1 VAALELGPAHVNA
14 MLKFNYCNCRMEN
27 KMKVKQMFRAI
38 TLFAAVA
45 LLLPSMLAAQS
56 TVTGAVGGAVTDASG
71 AIIAGAT
78 VNLKTN
84 DTGAVLSSTT
94 GATGTYQFTLLKPGS
109 YTLSVSQQ
117 GFKQLVQA
125 VDVLLG
131 QTSQANL
138 KLEVGAASETITVT
152 EQGALLQTE
161 DANISSNFDT
171 NQIQN
176 VPNPGGDIT
185 YVAQTAP
192 GITMNSS
199 TGGGYGNFSAFGLP
213 GTSNLFTVNG
223 NDYNDAFLNLNNS
236 GSSNLLLGGNEL
248 QEVAVV
254 SNGYTGQYGRQAG
267 AQVDYSTKAG
277 GNAFHGDAVY
287 DWTGRALTAND
298 PLNKAAGGTRPFENN
313 NQWAASIGGPIKK
326 DKAYFFVNT
335 EGIRY
340 IFGSIQNASV
350 PTPAFENFVQG
361 NVPGD
366 PATQAFYANVFELYN
381 GAPGVGNAKPN
392 GFATTFSPT
401 SPQGPGSCAGFP
413 FTTNPATGA
422 TIAITGL
429 PATFQPA
436 GATPGECTQS
446 FTESVSS
453 GNKEW
458 LLSGRVDYNLGEND
472 KIFGRVR
479 FDRGTQPTYTD
490 PINPVFNNSSIQPQ
504 DEGQLNYTHIF
515 SPTVVNNLIF
525 SDIYYRA
532 VFGNLSPSA
541 ALDLFPGNLEFQ
553 VDGALT
559 PLGTGSGNPNGFAAG
574 FQFPQGR
581 HVEQWQL
588 VDDLSVTRG
597 SHNFKMGMNLR
608 RDDVSDYT
616 AGENTLYPE
625 VDTTL
630 FGFAN
635 DQVAPAGCNA
645 NPPTNNQAGCG
656 SVLYN
661 FASSIKQPIAYY
673 SVGFYFQDQ
682 YRVNSKLTLTMTLRA
697 DRNSGGVCQTSCASL
712 PASSFSDLPHGATI
726 PYDESFPTGNKT
738 IIPGIEKVVFEP
750 RFGLAWSPIGQNTVI
765 RAGVGLFTDLYP
777 GGLLSLFDTNFPQ
790 VNLFDVPT
798 GSVAFDLAPPGSTAF
813 PGSGVNLVTQCNGAF
828 LSNYNSGGSLT
839 TGGSSGGG
847 YAGAAA
853 PFGGCLNAQG
863 ALSVPNLNDVS
874 RNLQNPKYVEWN
886 FELQHTFG
894 ARTVVSANYVGNHG
908 YDGLVLNP
916 TLNGFGFGSLPATA
930 PDPRVSRVDQL
941 YSGAV
946 SNYNGVTFS
955 IQENQWH
962 GLSGRLNYTYSHAL
976 DELSNVPEEP
986 FSFITSILTQINP
999 NNLRAQYAS
1008 GDNDARHL
1016 ISGSYVYQL
1025 PFKSEQRLLNAAI
1038 GGWVISGT
1046 MFYRTGFPFSIIDG
1060 GATAGL
1066 VGNNL
1071 GGTSSFGATILAQ
1084 PLPSFTQRNF
1094 SNVRGCVS
1102 VACFSSADFATST
1115 DFMGDVGRNAFR
1127 GPGFLGGDMAVKKNF
1142 AVTERMTFQLG
1153 FEAYNWFN
1161 HANYGTPYPNTN
1173 APFFGQVAF
1182 MQFAPT
1188 SPYGSF
1194 AAAATDQRIAQITGK
1209 FIF

>member
-1 VAALELGPAHVNA
+1 MRLRFE
-14 MLKFNYCNCRMEN
+14 KY
-27 KMKVKQMFRAI
+27 FR
-38 TLFAAVA
+38 LAVSFIA
-45 LLLPSMLAAQS
+45 LLFLLPTPVSAQS
-56 TVTGAVGGAVTDASG
+56 IVTGAISGIITDPSGAV
-71 AIIAGAT
+71 IVGAT
-78 VNLKTN
+78 LNLKN
-84 DTGAVLSSTT
+84 N
-94 GATGTYQFTLLKPGS
+94 ATGEMQTTNSHADGVYQFSLLKPGTYS
-109 YTLSVSQQ
+109 LTVTQQ
-117 GFKQLVQA
+117 GFKQLSQTVEI
-125 VDVLLG
+125 LLG
-131 QTSQANL
+131 QISTSNL
-138 KLEVGAASETITVT
+138 KMELGAGAVTVEVSG
-152 EQGALLQTE
+152 QGALLQTE

-176 VPNPGGDIT
+176 TPNPGGDIT

-192 GITMNSS
+192 GITMNTS

-267 AQVDYSTKAG
+267 AQIDYSTKSG
-277 GNAFHGDAVY
+277 TNSFHGDAVY
-287 DWTGRALTAND
+287 NWTGRALTAND
-298 PLNKAAGGTRPFENN
+298 PLNKASGNSRPFENN
-313 NQWAASIGGPIKK
+313 NQWAANFGGPIKK

-340 IFGSIQNASV
+340 IFGSIQNVSV
-350 PTPAFENFVQG
+350 PTPAFESFVQG

-366 PATQAFYANVFELYN
+366 PATQAFYANIFKLYN

-392 GFATTFSPT
+392 ADSCPGFATA
-401 SPQGPGSCAGFP
+401 PG
-413 FTTNPATGA
+413 ATG
-422 TIAITGL
+422 
-429 PATFQPA
+429 
-436 GATPGECTQS
+436 GACTES
-446 FTESVSS
+446 FSESVSS

-458 LLSGRVDYNLGEND
+458 LVSGRVDYNLGQND
-472 KIFGRVR
+472 KLFGRVR
-479 FDRGTQPTYTD
+479 FDRGVQPTYTD
-490 PINPVFNNSSIQPQ
+490 PINSAFNNSSIQPQ

-515 SPTVVNNLIF
+515 SPTVVNNFIF
-525 SDIYYRA
+525 SDIYYVA
-532 VFGNLSPSA
+532 VFGNLSPSS
-541 ALDLFPGNLEFQ
+541 ALGLFPGNLEFL

-588 VDDLSVTRG
+588 VDDLSIARG
-597 SHNFKMGMNLR
+597 NHNFKMGMNFR

-625 VDTTL
+625 VDVTL

-645 NPPTNNQAGCG
+645 NPPTNKQLGCG

-661 FASSIKQPIAYY
+661 FASQIKQPIAYY
-673 SVGFYFQDQ
+673 SVGFYFQDE
-682 YRVNSKLTLTMTLRA
+682 YRPSSKLKLTLTLRA
-697 DRNSGGVCQTSCASL
+697 DRNSGGICHSSCASL
-712 PASSFSDLPHGATI
+712 PVTGFNNMSHDPTI
-726 PYDESFPTGNKT
+726 PYDVSFPTGNKT

-798 GSVAFDLAPPGSTAF
+798 GSVAFDLASPASTAF

-828 LSNYNSGGSLT
+828 ASNYASGGNLA
-839 TGGSSGGG
+839 G
-847 YAGAAA
+847 YAAAA
-853 PFGGCLNAQG
+853 LPLGGCLNAQG
-863 ALSVPNLNDVS
+863 ALSVPNVNDVS
-874 RNLQNPKYVEWN
+874 RNFQNPKYVEWN
-886 FELQHTFG
+886 LELQHTFG
-894 ARTVVSANYVGNHG
+894 AHTVVSANYVGNHG
-908 YDGLVLNP
+908 YDGLVFNP

-930 PDPRVSRVDQL
+930 PDPRVGRVDQL

-955 IQENQWH
+955 IQENNWH

-986 FSFITSILTQINP
+986 FSVITSILTQVNP
-999 NNLRAQYAS
+999 NNLRSQYAS

-1016 ISGSYVYQL
+1016 ISGSYVYRL
-1025 PFKSEQRLLNAAI
+1025 PFKSEQRLVNAAI
-1038 GGWVISGT
+1038 GGWTISGT

-1084 PLPSFTQRNF
+1084 PLPTFTQRNF
-1094 SNVRGCVS
+1094 SNGRACVL
-1102 VACFSSADFATST
+1102 APCFSSADFATST
-1115 DFMGDVGRNAFR
+1115 DFMGSVGRNAFR
-1127 GPGFLGGDMAVKKNF
+1127 GPGFLGGDLSVKKNF

-1153 FEAYNWFN
+1153 LSAYNWFN
-1161 HANYGTPYPNTN
+1161 HANYGSPYPNTN

-1182 MQFAPT
+1182 MQFTPT

-1194 AAAATDQRIAQITGK
+1194 AAAATDQRIAQVTGK

>member
-1 VAALELGPAHVNA
+1 MRSRFDRYFRVVVSLIALVLWLP
-14 MLKFNYCNCRMEN
+14 
-27 KMKVKQMFRAI
+27 
-38 TLFAAVA
+38 TLA
-45 LLLPSMLAAQS
+45 SAQS
-56 TVTGAVGGAVTDASG
+56 VVTGGLTGIVSDPSG
-71 AIIAGAT
+71 SVIAGAT
-78 VNLKTN
+78 VNLKNNATSEVQSATTGS
-84 DTGAVLSSTT
+84 TGA
-94 GATGTYQFTLLKPGS
+94 YQFTLLKPGT
-109 YTLSVSQQ
+109 YVVSVSQS
-117 GFKQLVQA
+117 GFKQVTET
-125 VDVLLG
+125 VEVLLG
-131 QTSQANL
+131 QTALASV
-138 KLEVGAASETITVT
+138 KLEVGASSETITVT
-152 EQGALLQTE
+152 EEGALLQTE

-176 VPNPGGDIT
+176 IPNPGGDIT

-236 GSSNLLLGGNEL
+236 GSSNLLLGGNEV

-277 GNAFHGDAVY
+277 GNAFHGNAVY
-287 DWTGRALTAND
+287 NWTGRALTAND
-298 PLNKAAGGTRPFENN
+298 PLNKANGGTRPFENN

-340 IFGSIQNASV
+340 IFGSIQNVSV

-366 PATQAFYANVFELYN
+366 PATQAFYSNIFKLYN
-381 GAPGVGNAKPN
+381 AAPGVGNAKPN
-392 GFATTFSPT
+392 ANSCPGFATA
-401 SPQGPGSCAGFP
+401 PG
-413 FTTNPATGA
+413 ATGDA
-422 TIAITGL
+422 
-429 PATFQPA
+429 
-436 GATPGECTQS
+436 CTES

-479 FDRGTQPTYTD
+479 FDRGVQPTYTD
-490 PINPVFNNSSIQPQ
+490 PINPVFNNSSVQPQ

-515 SPTVVNNLIF
+515 SPTVVNNFIF
-525 SDIYYRA
+525 SDLYYAA
-532 VFGNLSPSA
+532 VFGNLNPSS
-541 ALDLFPGNLEFQ
+541 ALGLFPGNLEFL

-581 HVEQWQL
+581 HVEQWGL

-597 SHNFKMGMNLR
+597 SHNFKMGVNFR

-635 DQVAPAGCNA
+635 DQVAPAGCATQSNG
-645 NPPTNNQAGCG
+645 QLGCG

-661 FASSIKQPIAYY
+661 FAASIKQPIAYY

-682 YRVNSKLTLTMTLRA
+682 FAVTSKLKLTLTLRA

-712 PASSFSDLPHGATI
+712 PVSSFSDLPHGPTI
-726 PYDESFPTGNKT
+726 PYNESFPTGNKT

-777 GGLLSLFDTNFPQ
+777 GGLLSSYDTNFPQ

-798 GSVAFDLAPPGSTAF
+798 GNVAFDLASPGSTAF
-813 PGSGVNLVTQCNGAF
+813 PNSGVNLVTQCNGAF

-853 PFGGCLNAQG
+853 PLGGCLNAQG
-863 ALSVPNLNDVS
+863 TLTVPNLNDVS
-874 RNLQNPKYVEWN
+874 RNFQNPKYVEWN

-930 PDPRVSRVDQL
+930 PDPRVGRVDLL

-955 IQENQWH
+955 IQENTWH
-962 GLSGRLNYTYSHAL
+962 GLTGRLNYTFSHAL
-976 DELSNVPEEP
+976 DEFSNVPEEP
-986 FSFITSILTQINP
+986 FSVITSVLTQINP

-1008 GDNDARHL
+1008 GDNDARHQ

-1025 PFKSEQRLLNAAI
+1025 PFKSEQRLVNAAI
-1038 GGWVISGT
+1038 GGWMISGT
-1046 MFYRTGFPFSIIDG
+1046 MFYRTGFPFSMIDG

-1071 GGTSSFGATILAQ
+1071 GGTSSFGATVLAQ

-1094 SNVRGCVS
+1094 SNVRGCVLVS
-1102 VACFSSADFATST
+1102 CFSAADFST
-1115 DFMGDVGRNAFR
+1115 PSTGFMGSVGRNAFR
-1127 GPGFLGGDMAVKKNF
+1127 GPGFLGGDLSVRKNF
-1142 AVTERMTFQLG
+1142 AITERATFQLG
-1153 FEAYNWFN
+1153 FSAYNWFN

-1182 MQFAPT
+1182 MQFSPT
-1188 SPYGSF
+1188 SPYGAF

>member
-1 VAALELGPAHVNA
+1 MRLRFE
-14 MLKFNYCNCRMEN
+14 KY
-27 KMKVKQMFRAI
+27 FR
-38 TLFAAVA
+38 LAVSFIA
-45 LLLPSMLAAQS
+45 LLFLLPTLVSAQS
-56 TVTGAVGGAVTDASG
+56 IVTGAISGIITDPSGAV
-71 AIIAGAT
+71 IVGAT
-78 VNLKTN
+78 LNLKN
-84 DTGAVLSSTT
+84 N
-94 GATGTYQFTLLKPGS
+94 ATGEMQTTNSHADGVYQFSLLKPGTYS
-109 YTLSVSQQ
+109 LTVTQQ
-117 GFKQLVQA
+117 GFKQLSQTVE
-125 VDVLLG
+125 VLLG
-131 QTSQANL
+131 QTSTSNL
-138 KLEVGAASETITVT
+138 KMELGAGAVTVEVSG
-152 EQGALLQTE
+152 QGAMLQTE

-192 GITMNSS
+192 GVTMNSS

-213 GTSNLFTVNG
+213 GTSNLFTING

-277 GNAFHGDAVY
+277 GNTFHGDAVY
-287 DWTGRALTAND
+287 NWTGRALSAND
-298 PLNKAAGGTRPFENN
+298 PLNKANGGTRPFENN
-313 NQWAASIGGPIKK
+313 NQWAASLGGPIKK

-340 IFGSIQNASV
+340 IFGSIQNVSV
-350 PTPAFENFVQG
+350 PTPAFETFVQG

-366 PATQAFYANVFELYN
+366 PATQAFYSNIFKLYN
-381 GAPGVGNAKPN
+381 AAPGIGNAKPN
-392 GFATTFSPT
+392 PNSCPGFATA
-401 SPQGPGSCAGFP
+401 PG
-413 FTTNPATGA
+413 TTGGA
-422 TIAITGL
+422 
-429 PATFQPA
+429 
-436 GATPGECTQS
+436 CTQS

-458 LLSGRVDYNLGEND
+458 LLSGRVDYNIGEND
-472 KIFGRVR
+472 KLFGRVR

-490 PINPVFNNSSIQPQ
+490 PLNPVFNNTSVQPQ

-515 SPTVVNNLIF
+515 SPSVLNNFIF
-525 SDIYYRA
+525 SDIYYQA
-532 VFGNLSPSA
+532 VFGNLNPSS
-541 ALDLFPGNLEFQ
+541 ALQLFPGNLEFL

-597 SHNFKMGMNLR
+597 SHNFKMGMNFR

-625 VDTTL
+625 VDVTL

-635 DQVAPAGCNA
+635 DQVAPTNCNA
-645 NPPTNNQAGCG
+645 APPLNNGQLGCG

-661 FASSIKQPIAYY
+661 FASQIKQPIAYY
-673 SVGFYFQDQ
+673 SVGFYFQDE
-682 YRVNSKLTLTMTLRA
+682 YRASSKLKLTLTLRA
-697 DRNSGGVCQTSCASL
+697 DRNSGGICHSSCATL
-712 PASSFSDLPHGATI
+712 PVTPFNNMSHDPTI
-726 PYDESFPTGNKT
+726 PYDVSFPTGNKT
-738 IIPGIEKVVFEP
+738 IVPGIEKVVFEP

-765 RAGVGLFTDLYP
+765 RGGVGLFTDLYP
-777 GGLLSLFDTNFPQ
+777 GGILSLFDTNFPQ

-798 GSVAFDLAPPGSTAF
+798 GSVAFDLASPASTAF

-828 LSNYNSGGSLT
+828 ASNYASGGNLA
-839 TGGSSGGG
+839 G
-847 YAGAAA
+847 YAAAAA
-853 PFGGCLNAQG
+853 PLGGCLNAQG

-886 FELQHTFG
+886 FEVQHTFG
-894 ARTVVSANYVGNHG
+894 AHTVVSANYVGNHG

-930 PDPRVSRVDQL
+930 PDPRVGRVDQL
-941 YSGAV
+941 YSGAI

-955 IQENQWH
+955 VQENNWH
-962 GLSGRLNYTYSHAL
+962 GLTGRLNYTYSHAL
-976 DELSNVPEEP
+976 DEFSNVPEDP
-986 FSFITSILTQINP
+986 FSVITSILTQVNP
-999 NNLRAQYAS
+999 NNLRSQYAS

-1016 ISGSYVYQL
+1016 ISGSYVYQV
-1025 PFKSEQRLLNAAI
+1025 PFKSEQRLVNAAI
-1038 GGWVISGT
+1038 GGWTIAGT

-1066 VGNNL
+1066 TGNNL

-1084 PLPSFTQRNF
+1084 PLPAFTQRNF
-1094 SNVRGCVS
+1094 GNVRSCVLA
-1102 VACFSSADFATST
+1102 ACFAST
-1115 DFMGDVGRNAFR
+1115 DFVQPSTEFMGDVGRNAFR
-1127 GPGFLGGDMAVKKNF
+1127 GPGFLGGDMSIKKNF
-1142 AVTERMTFQLG
+1142 AVTERMTFQIGLS
-1153 FEAYNWFN
+1153 AYNWFN

-1173 APFFGQVAF
+1173 APFFGKVAF
-1182 MQFAPT
+1182 MQFTPT
-1188 SPYGSF
+1188 SPYGAF

>member
-1 VAALELGPAHVNA
+1 
-14 MLKFNYCNCRMEN
+14 M
-27 KMKVKQMFRAI
+27 
-38 TLFAAVA
+38 
-45 LLLPSMLAAQS
+45 
-56 TVTGAVGGAVTDASG
+56 
-71 AIIAGAT
+71 GAT
-78 VNLKTN
+78 VSLKNQATSE
-84 DTGAVLSSTT
+84 VLTATT
-94 GATGTYQFTLLKPGS
+94 GSTGVYQFTLLKPGN
-109 YTLSVSQQ
+109 YVVSVSQS
-117 GFKQLVQA
+117 GFKQVSEP
-125 VDVLLG
+125 VEVLLG
-131 QTSQANL
+131 QTALANV
-138 KLEVGAASETITVT
+138 KLEVGATTETVTVT

-176 VPNPGGDIT
+176 TPNPGGDIT
-185 YVAQTAP
+185 YVAQSAP

-267 AQVDYSTKAG
+267 AQIDYSTKSG
-277 GNAFHGDAVY
+277 SNAFHGDAVY
-287 DWTGRALTAND
+287 NWTGRALTAND
-298 PLNKAAGGTRPFENN
+298 PLNKAFGNPRPFENN
-313 NQWAASIGGPIKK
+313 NQWAASLGGPILK

-340 IFGSIQNASV
+340 IFGAIQNVSV
-350 PTPAFENFVQG
+350 PTPAFQSFVLG

-366 PATQAFYANVFELYN
+366 AATQAFYANVFKLYN
-381 GAPGVGNAKPN
+381 SAPGIGNATPN
-392 GFATTFSPT
+392 ADSCPGFATP
-401 SPQGPGSCAGFP
+401 PGS
-413 FTTNPATGA
+413 TGNA
-422 TIAITGL
+422 
-429 PATFQPA
+429 
-436 GATPGECTQS
+436 CTES
-446 FTESVSS
+446 FSQSVSS

-458 LLSGRVDYNLGEND
+458 LLSGRVDYSFGDND

-479 FDRGTQPTYTD
+479 FDRGVQPTYTD
-490 PINPVFNNSSIQPQ
+490 PINPEFNATSTQPQ

-515 SPTVVNNLIF
+515 SPTVVNNFIF
-525 SDIYYRA
+525 SDLYYQA
-532 VFGNLSPSA
+532 VFGNLNPSS
-541 ALDLFPGNLEFQ
+541 ALQLFPGNLEFL

-588 VDDLSVTRG
+588 VDDLSVARG
-597 SHNFKMGMNLR
+597 NHNFKMGVNFK

-616 AGENTLYPE
+616 AAENTLYPE
-625 VDTTL
+625 VDVTL

-635 DQVAPAGCNA
+635 DQVAPAGCNVMA
-645 NPPTNNQAGCG
+645 NSQLGCG

-661 FASSIKQPIAYY
+661 FASQIKQPVAFY
-673 SVGFYFQDQ
+673 SFGLYFQDQ
-682 YRVNSKLTLTMTLRA
+682 YRVSSNLKLTMTLRA

-712 PASSFSDLPHGATI
+712 PVTPFNESAHGATI

-750 RFGLAWSPIGQNTVI
+750 RFGLAWSPLGQNTVV

-777 GGLLSLFDTNFPQ
+777 GGLLSLFNTNFPQ
-790 VNLFDVPT
+790 VNLFNVPT
-798 GSVAFDLAPPGSTAF
+798 GSVAFDLAAPGSTAF
-813 PGSGVNLVTQCNGAF
+813 PGSGVNLVTQCNSAF

-874 RNLQNPKYVEWN
+874 RNFQNPKYVEWN
-886 FELQHTFG
+886 LELQHTFG

-916 TLNGFGFGSLPATA
+916 TLNGFGFGNLPATA
-930 PDPRVSRVDQL
+930 PDPRVGRVDYL
-941 YSGAV
+941 YTGAV

-962 GLSGRLNYTYSHAL
+962 GLTGRLNYTYSHAL

-986 FSFITSILTQINP
+986 FSVITSILTQVNP
-999 NNLRAQYAS
+999 YNLHSQYAS
-1008 GDNDARHL
+1008 GDNDARHQ
-1016 ISGSYVYQL
+1016 ISGTYVYQL
-1025 PFKSEQRLLNAAI
+1025 PFKSEQRFAERSHRWLDGFRHNVLPHGIPLQRHRRRSDCGAGGQQPGRHQFIWCNDPGAA
-1038 GGWVISGT
+1038 
-1046 MFYRTGFPFSIIDG
+1046 
-1060 GATAGL
+1060 AAGL
-1066 VGNNL
+1066 HAEELQQRASLCAGCVFYA
-1071 GGTSSFGATILAQ
+1071 GGFCAAQHGLYGQRGPERVSWARLPGRRLERTEEFSSHRANDFSAGFERLQLVQ
-1084 PLPSFTQRNF
+1084 PCELWFALSEHERAFLWPSGLHAVHADVALR
-1094 SNVRGCVS
+1094 SVRGCCHGS
-1102 VACFSSADFATST
+1102 ENCA
-1115 DFMGDVGRNAFR
+1115 
-1127 GPGFLGGDMAVKKNF
+1127 
-1142 AVTERMTFQLG
+1142 
-1153 FEAYNWFN
+1153 N
-1161 HANYGTPYPNTN
+1161 H
-1173 APFFGQVAF
+1173 GQVHFLIGPSRPRLRKGGSSRAAF
-1182 MQFAPT
+1182 FLSSHTTKSSLTQQWSQSARRKKRRQ
-1188 SPYGSF
+1188 
-1194 AAAATDQRIAQITGK
+1194 AAALPDVAAPDFLLVCRDGC
-1209 FIF
+1209 

>member
-1 VAALELGPAHVNA
+1 
-14 MLKFNYCNCRMEN
+14 MRFDKY
-27 KMKVKQMFRAI
+27 FRLAD
-38 TLFAAVA
+38 LFIAW
-45 LLLPSMLAAQS
+45 LFLLPTLVSAQS
-56 TVTGAVGGAVTDASG
+56 VVTGGLTGIVTDPTGSVIVG
-71 AIIAGAT
+71 AA
-78 VNLKTN
+78 VNLKNQSTSE
-84 DTGAVLSSTT
+84 VLSATT
-94 GATGTYQFTLLKPGS
+94 GATGAYQFTLLKPGI
-109 YTLSVSQQ
+109 YLVSVSQT
-117 GFKQLVQA
+117 GFKQVTET
-125 VDVLLG
+125 VEVLLG
-131 QTSQANL
+131 QTALANV
-138 KLEVGAASETITVT
+138 KLEVGASTETVTVT

-192 GITMNSS
+192 GITMNSA

-267 AQVDYSTKAG
+267 AQIDYSTKSG
-277 GNAFHGDAVY
+277 TNAFHGDAVY
-287 DWTGRALTAND
+287 NWTGRALTAND
-298 PLNKAAGGTRPFENN
+298 PLNKASGGTRPFENN
-313 NQWAASIGGPIKK
+313 NQWAASLGGPIKK

-340 IFGSIQNASV
+340 IFGSIQNVSV

-366 PATQAFYANVFELYN
+366 AATQAFYSNVFKLYN
-381 GAPGVGNAKPN
+381 GASGVGNAKPN
-392 GFATTFSPT
+392 ANSCPGFVTA
-401 SPQGPGSCAGFP
+401 PG
-413 FTTNPATGA
+413 ATG
-422 TIAITGL
+422 GV
-429 PATFQPA
+429 
-436 GATPGECTQS
+436 CTEN

-479 FDRGTQPTYTD
+479 FDRGVQPTYTD
-490 PINPVFNNSSIQPQ
+490 PINTAFNNSSTQPQ
-504 DEGQLNYTHIF
+504 NEGQLNYTHIF
-515 SPTVVNNLIF
+515 SPTVVNNFIF
-525 SDIYYRA
+525 SDVYYSA
-532 VFGNLSPSA
+532 VFGNLNPSS
-541 ALDLFPGNLEFQ
+541 ALGLFPGNLEFL

-574 FQFPQGR
+574 FQFPEGR

-597 SHNFKMGMNLR
+597 DHNFKMGVNFR
-608 RDDVSDYT
+608 RDDVSDFT
-616 AGENTLYPE
+616 AAENTLYPE
-625 VDTTL
+625 VDVTL

-635 DQVAPAGCNA
+635 DQIAPAGCSA
-645 NPPTNNQAGCG
+645 TPPTNNQVGCG
-656 SVLYN
+656 SVIYN
-661 FASSIKQPIAYY
+661 FASHIEQPVAYY
-673 SVGFYFQDQ
+673 SFGLYFQDE
-682 YRVNSKLTLTMTLRA
+682 YRVNSRLKLTMTLRA

-712 PASSFSDLPHGATI
+712 PVTAFNESAHGATI
-726 PYDESFPTGNKT
+726 PYNESFITGNKT

-750 RFGLAWSPIGQNTVI
+750 RFGLAWSPVGQNTVI

-790 VNLFDVPT
+790 VNLFNVPT
-798 GSVAFDLAPPGSTAF
+798 GSVAFDLAAPGSTAF
-813 PGSGVNLVTQCNGAF
+813 PGSGVNLVTQCNSAF

-874 RNLQNPKYVEWN
+874 RNFQNPKYVEWN
-886 FELQHTFG
+886 LELQHTFG

-930 PDPRVSRVDQL
+930 PDPRVGRVDQL
-941 YSGAV
+941 SSAAI

-962 GLSGRLNYTYSHAL
+962 GLTGRLNYTYSHAL

-986 FSFITSILTQINP
+986 FSVITSILTQVNP
-999 NNLRAQYAS
+999 NNLHSQYAS

-1016 ISGSYVYQL
+1016 VSGSYVYQL
-1025 PFKSEQRLLNAAI
+1025 PFKSEQRLVNAAI
-1038 GGWVISGT
+1038 GGWTISGT

-1060 GATAGL
+1060 GATAAL
-1066 VGNNL
+1066 AGNNL

-1084 PLPSFTQRNF
+1084 PLPTFTQRNF
-1094 SNVRGCVS
+1094 SNGRACVLT
-1102 VACFSSADFATST
+1102 ACFSSADLATST
-1115 DFMGDVGRNAFR
+1115 GFMGDVGRNAFR
-1127 GPGFLGGDMAVKKNF
+1127 GPGFLGGDMSVRKNF
-1142 AVTERMTFQLG
+1142 AITERMTFQLG
-1153 FEAYNWFN
+1153 LSAYNWFN
-1161 HANYGTPYPNTN
+1161 HANYGSPYPNTN
-1173 APFFGQVAF
+1173 APFFGKVAF
-1182 MQFAPT
+1182 MQFTPT
-1188 SPYGSF
+1188 SPYGAF

>member
-1 VAALELGPAHVNA
+1 MRFDKYVRL
-14 MLKFNYCNCRMEN
+14 
-27 KMKVKQMFRAI
+27 
-38 TLFAAVA
+38 AVSFMA
-45 LLLPSMLAAQS
+45 LLLLLPTLAPAQS
-56 TVTGAVGGAVTDASG
+56 VITGGLTGIVADPSG
-71 AIIAGAT
+71 SVIAGAA
-78 VNLKTN
+78 VNLKNQSTSE
-84 DTGAVLSSTT
+84 VLSATT
-94 GATGTYQFTLLKPGS
+94 GPTGTYQFTLLKPGM
-109 YTLSVSQQ
+109 YVVSVSQT
-117 GFKQLVQA
+117 GFKQVSET
-125 VDVLLG
+125 VEVLLG
-131 QTSQANL
+131 QTALANV
-138 KLEVGAASETITVT
+138 KLEVGTISETITVS

-176 VPNPGGDIT
+176 IPNPGGDIT

-192 GITMNSS
+192 GITMNNA

-223 NDYNDAFLNLNNS
+223 NDYNDPFLNLNNS

-267 AQVDYSTKAG
+267 AQIDYSTKSG
-277 GNAFHGDAVY
+277 SNAFHGDAVY
-287 DWTGRALTAND
+287 NWTGRALTAND
-298 PLNKAAGGTRPFENN
+298 PLNKAGQLAAGLPNSRPFENN
-313 NQWAASIGGPIKK
+313 NQWAAAFGGPIKK

-340 IFGSIQNASV
+340 IFGSIANVSV
-350 PTPAFENFVQG
+350 PTPAFETFVQG
-361 NVPGD
+361 NVPAD
-366 PATQAFYANVFELYN
+366 AATQAFYANVFKLYN
-381 GAPGVGNAKPN
+381 SAPGIGNAKPN
-392 GFATTFSPT
+392 ANSCPGFVTAPGTT
-401 SPQGPGSCAGFP
+401 G
-413 FTTNPATGA
+413 GA
-422 TIAITGL
+422 
-429 PATFQPA
+429 
-436 GATPGECTQS
+436 CTEN

-458 LLSGRVDYNLGEND
+458 LLSGRVDYNLGQND
-472 KIFGRVR
+472 KIFGRVK
-479 FDRGTQPTYTD
+479 FDRGVQPTYTD
-490 PINPVFNNSSIQPQ
+490 PINPVFNNTSTQPQ

-515 SPTVVNNLIF
+515 TPTVVNNFIF
-525 SDIYYRA
+525 SDLYYQA
-532 VFGNLSPSA
+532 VFGNLNPSA
-541 ALDLFPGNLEFQ
+541 ALGLFPGNLEFL

-574 FQFPQGR
+574 FQVPQGR

-597 SHNFKMGMNLR
+597 NHNFKMGVNFKR
-608 RDDVSDYT
+608 ADISDYT
-616 AGENTLYPE
+616 AAENTLYPE
-625 VDTTL
+625 VDVTL

-635 DQVAPAGCNA
+635 NQVAPAGCTTGA
-645 NPPTNNQAGCG
+645 GGQLGCG

-661 FASSIKQPIAYY
+661 FASQIKQPVALY
-673 SVGFYFQDQ
+673 SVGFYFQDE
-682 YRVNSKLTLTMTLRA
+682 YRVNSKLKLTLTLRA
-697 DRNSGGVCQTSCASL
+697 DRNSGGICQTSCASL
-712 PASSFSDLPHGATI
+712 PVTPFNDLPHGATI
-726 PYDESFPTGNKT
+726 PYDESFVTGNKT
-738 IIPGIEKVVFEP
+738 IIPGIEKVIFEP
-750 RFGLAWSPIGQNTVI
+750 RFGLAWSPVGQNTVI
-765 RAGVGLFTDLYP
+765 RGGVGLFTDLYP

-790 VNLFDVPT
+790 VNLFNVPT
-798 GSVAFDLAPPGSTAF
+798 GSVAFDLAAPGSTAF
-813 PGSGVNLVTQCNGAF
+813 PGSGVNLVTQCNSAF

-874 RNLQNPKYVEWN
+874 RNFQNPKYVEWN
-886 FELQHTFG
+886 LEVQHTFG
-894 ARTVVSANYVGNHG
+894 AHTVVSANYVGNHG
-908 YDGLVLNP
+908 YDGIVFNP
-916 TLNGFGFGSLPATA
+916 TLNGFGFGNLPATA
-930 PDPRVSRVDQL
+930 PDPRVGRVDYL

-986 FSFITSILTQINP
+986 FSVITSILTQINP
-999 NNLRAQYAS
+999 YNLHAQYAS
-1008 GDNDARHL
+1008 GDNDARHQL
-1016 ISGSYVYQL
+1016 SGSYIYQL
-1025 PFKSEQRLLNAAI
+1025 PFKSEQRLVNAAI
-1038 GGWVISGT
+1038 GGWMVSGT
-1046 MFYRTGFPFSIIDG
+1046 MFYRSGFPFSIIDG

-1084 PLPSFTQRNF
+1084 PLPTFTQRNF
-1094 SNVRGCVS
+1094 SNGRPCVLA
-1102 VACFSSADFATST
+1102 ACFASADFALPST

-1127 GPGFLGGDMAVKKNF
+1127 GPGFLGGDLSVKKNF
-1142 AVTERMTFQLG
+1142 AVTERMTFQIGLS
-1153 FEAYNWFN
+1153 AYNWFN
-1161 HANYGTPYPNTN
+1161 HANYGAPYPNTN
-1173 APFFGQVAF
+1173 APFFGKVAF
-1182 MQFAPT
+1182 MQFTPT
-1188 SPYGSF
+1188 SPYGAF

>member
-1 VAALELGPAHVNA
+1 MRLR
-14 MLKFNYCNCRMEN
+14 FDRY
-27 KMKVKQMFRAI
+27 FR
-38 TLFAAVA
+38 LAVSFIA
-45 LLLPSMLAAQS
+45 LLLLLPTLISAQS
-56 TVTGAVGGAVTDASG
+56 IVTGAISGTITDPSGAV
-71 AIIAGAT
+71 IVGAT
-78 VNLKTN
+78 LNLKN
-84 DTGAVLSSTT
+84 N
-94 GATGTYQFTLLKPGS
+94 ATGEMLTANSHADGVYQFALLKPGTYS
-109 YTLSVSQQ
+109 LTVTQQ
-117 GFKQLVQA
+117 GFKQLSQTVEI
-125 VDVLLG
+125 LLG
-131 QTSQANL
+131 QTSTSNL
-138 KLEVGAASETITVT
+138 KMEIGAGAVTVEVNG
-152 EQGALLQTE
+152 QGAMLQTE

-192 GITMNSS
+192 GIIMNSS

-267 AQVDYSTKAG
+267 AQIDYSTKSG
-277 GNAFHGDAVY
+277 GNNFHGDAVY
-287 DWTGRALTAND
+287 NWTGRALTAND
-298 PLNKAAGGTRPFENN
+298 PLNKANGGTRPFENN
-313 NQWAASIGGPIKK
+313 NQWAASLGGPIKK

-340 IFGSIQNASV
+340 IFGSIQNVSV
-350 PTPAFENFVQG
+350 PTPAFESFVQG

-366 PATQAFYANVFELYN
+366 PATQAFYANIFKLYN
-381 GAPGVGNAKPN
+381 SAPGVGNAKPN
-392 GFATTFSPT
+392 ADSCPGFATA
-401 SPQGPGSCAGFP
+401 PG
-413 FTTNPATGA
+413 TTGGA
-422 TIAITGL
+422 
-429 PATFQPA
+429 
-436 GATPGECTQS
+436 CTEG

-458 LLSGRVDYNLGEND
+458 LLSGRVDYNLGQND
-472 KIFGRVR
+472 KLFGRVR

-490 PINPVFNNSSIQPQ
+490 PINPVFNASSIQPQ

-515 SPTVVNNLIF
+515 SPTVVNNFIF
-525 SDIYYRA
+525 SDIYYTA

-541 ALDLFPGNLEFQ
+541 ALNLFPGNLEFL

-581 HVEQWQL
+581 HVEQWGL
-588 VDDLSVTRG
+588 VDDLSVARG
-597 SHNFKMGMNLR
+597 NHNFKMGVNFR

-645 NPPTNNQAGCG
+645 PPPNIQLGCG

-673 SVGFYFQDQ
+673 SVGFYFQDE
-682 YRVNSKLTLTMTLRA
+682 YRASSKLKLTMTLRA
-697 DRNSGGVCQTSCASL
+697 DRNSGGVCQSSCASL
-712 PASSFSDLPHGATI
+712 PVTAFNNMPHDPTI
-726 PYDESFPTGNKT
+726 PYDVSFPTGNKT
-738 IIPGIEKVVFEP
+738 IIPGIEKIVFEP

-798 GSVAFDLAPPGSTAF
+798 GSVAFDLAPPASTAF

-828 LSNYNSGGSLT
+828 ASNYASGGNLA
-839 TGGSSGGG
+839 G
-847 YAGAAA
+847 YAAAAA
-853 PFGGCLNAQG
+853 PLGGCLNAQG

-874 RNLQNPKYVEWN
+874 RNFQNPKYVEWN

-894 ARTVVSANYVGNHG
+894 AHTVVSANYVGNHG

-916 TLNGFGFGSLPATA
+916 TLNGFGFGSLPASA
-930 PDPRVSRVDQL
+930 PDPRVGRVDQL
-941 YSGAV
+941 SSGSI

-955 IQENQWH
+955 IQENNWH
-962 GLSGRLNYTYSHAL
+962 GLNGRLNYTYSHAL

-986 FSFITSILTQINP
+986 FSVITSILTQVNA
-999 NNLRAQYAS
+999 NNLRSQYAS

-1016 ISGSYVYQL
+1016 ISGSYVYRL
-1025 PFKSEQRLLNAAI
+1025 PFKSEQRLVNAAI
-1038 GGWVISGT
+1038 GGWTISGT

-1084 PLPSFTQRNF
+1084 PLPTFTQRNF
-1094 SNVRGCVS
+1094 NNGQACVLT
-1102 VACFSSADFATST
+1102 ACFTAADFVQPST
-1115 DFMGDVGRNAFR
+1115 GFMGSVGRNAFR
-1127 GPGFLGGDMAVKKNF
+1127 GPGFLGGDLSVRKNF

-1153 FEAYNWFN
+1153 FSAYNWFN
-1161 HANYGTPYPNTN
+1161 HANYGSPYPNTN

-1182 MQFAPT
+1182 MQFTPT

>member
-1 VAALELGPAHVNA
+1 VRFAHRLTV
-14 MLKFNYCNCRMEN
+14 CEN
-27 KMKVKQMFRAI
+27 LTEDWSSKMRLQFESYFR
-38 TLFAAVA
+38 LAVSLIA
-45 LLLPSMLAAQS
+45 LLLLLPALVSAQS
-56 TVTGAVGGAVTDASG
+56 VVTGGLTGIVTDPSG
-71 AIIAGAT
+71 SVVAGAG
-78 VNLKTN
+78 VNLKNQSTSEIQSATTGS
-84 DTGAVLSSTT
+84 TGA
-94 GATGTYQFTLLKPGS
+94 YQFTLLKPGI
-109 YTLSVSQQ
+109 YVISVSQT
-117 GFKQLVQA
+117 GFKQASATVE
-125 VDVLLG
+125 VLLG
-131 QTSQANL
+131 QTALASI
-138 KLEVGAASETITVT
+138 KLEVGASSETVTVT

-171 NQIQN
+171 NQIRN
-176 VPNPGGDIT
+176 IPNPGGDIT

-287 DWTGRALTAND
+287 NWTGRALTAND
-298 PLNKAAGGTRPFENN
+298 PLNKANGGTRPFENN
-313 NQWAASIGGPIKK
+313 NQWAASLGGPIKK

-340 IFGSIQNASV
+340 IFGSIQNVSV
-350 PTPAFENFVQG
+350 PTPAFESFVQG
-361 NVPGD
+361 NVPAD
-366 PATQAFYANVFELYN
+366 PATQAFYSNVFKLYN
-381 GAPGVGNAKPN
+381 AAPGIGNATPN
-392 GFATTFSPT
+392 PDSCPGFATAPGTTGGACTEGFS
-401 SPQGPGSCAGFP
+401 Q
-413 FTTNPATGA
+413 
-422 TIAITGL
+422 
-429 PATFQPA
+429 
-436 GATPGECTQS
+436 
-446 FTESVSS
+446 SVSS

-472 KIFGRVR
+472 KIFGRAR

-504 DEGQLNYTHIF
+504 NEGQLNYTHIF
-515 SPTVVNNLIF
+515 SPTVVNNFIF

-532 VFGNLSPSA
+532 VFGNLNPSS
-541 ALDLFPGNLEFQ
+541 ALQLFPGNLEFL

-597 SHNFKMGMNLR
+597 THNFKMGMNFR
-608 RDDVSDYT
+608 RDDVTDFT

-645 NPPTNNQAGCG
+645 NPPTNSQLGCG
-656 SVLYN
+656 SVLFN
-661 FASSIKQPIAYY
+661 FASQITQPIAYY

-682 YRVNSKLTLTMTLRA
+682 YSVNSRLKLTMTLRA
-697 DRNSGGVCQTSCASL
+697 DRNSGGICHSSCATL
-712 PASSFSDLPHGATI
+712 PTTGFDNMSHDPTI
-726 PYDESFPTGNKT
+726 PYDVSFPTGNKT

-765 RAGVGLFTDLYP
+765 RGGVGLFTDLYP

-798 GSVAFDLAPPGSTAF
+798 GSVAFDLASPASTAF

-828 LSNYNSGGSLT
+828 ASNYANGGNLA
-839 TGGSSGGG
+839 G
-847 YAGAAA
+847 YAAAAA

-863 ALSVPNLNDVS
+863 ALTVPNLNDVS
-874 RNLQNPKYVEWN
+874 RNFQNPKYVEWN
-886 FELQHTFG
+886 FEVQHTFG

-908 YDGLVLNP
+908 YDGLIFNP

-930 PDPRVSRVDQL
+930 PDPRVGRVDQL
-941 YSGAV
+941 YSGGV

-955 IQENQWH
+955 VQENNWH

-976 DELSNVPEEP
+976 DEVSNVPEEP
-986 FSFITSILTQINP
+986 FSVITSILTQVNP
-999 NNLRAQYAS
+999 NNLRSQYAS

-1025 PFKSEQRLLNAAI
+1025 PFRSERRLVNAAI
-1038 GGWVISGT
+1038 GGWMISGT

-1084 PLPSFTQRNF
+1084 PLPTFTQRNF
-1094 SNVRGCVS
+1094 SNVRSCVLA
-1102 VACFSSADFATST
+1102 ACFSSADFATST

-1127 GPGFLGGDMAVKKNF
+1127 GPGFLGGDMSVKKNF

-1153 FEAYNWFN
+1153 FSAYNWFN
-1161 HANYGTPYPNTN
+1161 HANYGSPYPNTN

-1182 MQFAPT
+1182 MQFTPT

>member
-1 VAALELGPAHVNA
+1 MRLRSEE
-14 MLKFNYCNCRMEN
+14 Y
-27 KMKVKQMFRAI
+27 FR
-38 TLFAAVA
+38 LAVSFIA
-45 LLLPSMLAAQS
+45 LLLLFPALVSAQS
-56 TVTGAVGGAVTDASG
+56 VITGGLTGIVTDPSG
-71 AIIAGAT
+71 SVIAGAA
-78 VNLKTN
+78 VNLRNQSTSEIQSATTGP
-84 DTGAVLSSTT
+84 TGA
-94 GATGTYQFTLLKPGS
+94 YQFTLLKPGI
-109 YTLSVSQQ
+109 YVVSVSLN
-117 GFKQLVQA
+117 GFKQVTET
-125 VDVLLG
+125 VEVLLG
-131 QTSQANL
+131 QTALANV
-138 KLEVGAASETITVT
+138 KLEVGATSETITVT

-171 NQIQN
+171 NEIQN
-176 VPNPGGDIT
+176 IPNPGGDIT

-192 GITMNSS
+192 GITMNNS

-223 NDYNDAFLNLNNS
+223 NDYNDPFLNLNNS

-267 AQVDYSTKAG
+267 AQIDYSTKSG
-277 GNAFHGDAVY
+277 GNTFHGDAVY
-287 DWTGRALTAND
+287 NWTGRALTAND
-298 PLNKAAGGTRPFENN
+298 PLNKATELNEGLPNSRPFENN
-313 NQWAASIGGPIKK
+313 NQWAANIGGPIKK

-340 IFGSIQNASV
+340 IFGSIQNVSV
-350 PTPAFENFVQG
+350 PTPAFESFVQG

-366 PATQAFYANVFELYN
+366 AATQAFYANIFKLYN

-392 GFATTFSPT
+392 ANSCPGFVTAPGTT
-401 SPQGPGSCAGFP
+401 G
-413 FTTNPATGA
+413 GA
-422 TIAITGL
+422 
-429 PATFQPA
+429 
-436 GATPGECTQS
+436 CTEN

-472 KIFGRVR
+472 KIFGRVK
-479 FDRGTQPTYTD
+479 FDRGVQPTYTD
-490 PINPVFNNSSIQPQ
+490 PINAVFNNSSTQPQ

-515 SPTVVNNLIF
+515 TPTVVNNFIF
-525 SDIYYRA
+525 SDLYYQA
-532 VFGNLSPSA
+532 VFGNLNPSA
-541 ALDLFPGNLEFQ
+541 ALGLFPGNLEFL

-574 FQFPQGR
+574 FQIPQGR

-588 VDDLSVTRG
+588 VDDLSITRG
-597 SHNFKMGMNLR
+597 NHNFKMGVNFKR
-608 RDDVSDYT
+608 ADISDYT
-616 AGENTLYPE
+616 AAENTQYPE
-625 VDTTL
+625 VDVTL

-635 DQVAPAGCNA
+635 NQVAPAGCS
-645 NPPTNNQAGCG
+645 TGVGGQLGCG

-661 FASSIKQPIAYY
+661 FASQIKQPVALY
-673 SVGFYFQDQ
+673 SVGFYFQDE
-682 YRVNSKLTLTMTLRA
+682 YRVSSKLKLTMTLRA
-697 DRNSGGVCQTSCASL
+697 DRNSGGICQSSCASL
-712 PASSFSDLPHGATI
+712 PVTPFNDLPHGATI
-726 PYDESFPTGNKT
+726 PFDESFPTGSKT
-738 IIPGIEKVVFEP
+738 IIPDIEKVVFQP
-750 RFGLAWSPIGQNTVI
+750 RFGLAWSPVGQNTVI
-765 RAGVGLFTDLYP
+765 RGGVGLFTDLYP

-790 VNLFDVPT
+790 VNLFNVPT

-847 YAGAAA
+847 YAGAAQ

-874 RNLQNPKYVEWN
+874 RNFQNPKYVEWN
-886 FELQHTFG
+886 LELQHTFG

-908 YDGLVLNP
+908 YDGIVLNP
-916 TLNGFGFGSLPATA
+916 TLNGFGFGNLPATA
-930 PDPRVSRVDQL
+930 PDPRVGRVDYL

-962 GLSGRLNYTYSHAL
+962 GLTGRLNYTYSHAL

-986 FSFITSILTQINP
+986 FSVITSILTQVNP
-999 NNLRAQYAS
+999 YNLHSQYAS
-1008 GDNDARHL
+1008 GDNDARHQ

-1025 PFKSEQRLLNAAI
+1025 PFKSEQRLVNAAI
-1038 GGWVISGT
+1038 GGWMISGT
-1046 MFYRTGFPFSIIDG
+1046 MFYRSGFPFSIIDG

-1084 PLPSFTQRNF
+1084 PLPAFTQRNF
-1094 SNVRGCVS
+1094 TNGRACVL
-1102 VACFSSADFATST
+1102 VACFSAADVATST
-1115 DFMGDVGRNAFR
+1115 NFMGDVGRNAFR
-1127 GPGFLGGDMAVKKNF
+1127 GPGFLGGDLSVKKNF
-1142 AVTERMTFQLG
+1142 AVTERMTFQIGLN
-1153 FEAYNWFN
+1153 AYNWFN
-1161 HANYGTPYPNTN
+1161 HANYGSPYPNTN
-1173 APFFGQVAF
+1173 APFFGKVAF
-1182 MQFAPT
+1182 MQFTPT
-1188 SPYGSF
+1188 SPYGAF

>member
-1 VAALELGPAHVNA
+1 MRCHRCVRL
-14 MLKFNYCNCRMEN
+14 
-27 KMKVKQMFRAI
+27 
-38 TLFAAVA
+38 AVSLIA
-45 LLLPSMLAAQS
+45 LLLFFPALLSAQS
-56 TVTGAVGGAVTDASG
+56 VVTGGLTGIVTDPTGSV
-71 AIIAGAT
+71 IAGAT
-78 VNLKTN
+78 VNLQNQSTSELQS
-84 DTGAVLSSTT
+84 TTT
-94 GATGTYQFTLLKPGS
+94 GAAGAYQFTLLKPGT
-109 YTLSVSQQ
+109 YVLSVSQT
-117 GFKQLVQA
+117 GFKQLTEKVE
-125 VDVLLG
+125 VLLG
-131 QTSQANL
+131 QTALASV
-138 KLEVGAASETITVT
+138 KLEVGASSETITVT

-192 GITMNSS
+192 GIMMNSS

-277 GNAFHGDAVY
+277 GNTFHGDAVY
-287 DWTGRALTAND
+287 NWTGRALSAND
-298 PLNKAAGGTRPFENN
+298 PLNKANGGTRPFENN
-313 NQWAASIGGPIKK
+313 NQWAASLGGPIKK

-340 IFGSIQNASV
+340 IFGSIQNVSV
-350 PTPAFENFVQG
+350 PTPAFETFVQG

-366 PATQAFYANVFELYN
+366 PATQAFYSNIFKLYN
-381 GAPGVGNAKPN
+381 AAPGIGNAKPN
-392 GFATTFSPT
+392 PNSCPGFATA
-401 SPQGPGSCAGFP
+401 PG
-413 FTTNPATGA
+413 TTGGA
-422 TIAITGL
+422 
-429 PATFQPA
+429 
-436 GATPGECTQS
+436 CTQS

-458 LLSGRVDYNLGEND
+458 LLSGRVDYNIGEND
-472 KIFGRVR
+472 KLFGRVR

-490 PINPVFNNSSIQPQ
+490 PLNPVFNNTRVQPQ

-515 SPTVVNNLIF
+515 SPSVVNNLIF
-525 SDIYYRA
+525 SDIYYQA
-532 VFGNLSPSA
+532 VFGNLNPSS
-541 ALDLFPGNLEFQ
+541 ALQLFPGNLEFL

-588 VDDLSVTRG
+588 VDDLSITRG
-597 SHNFKMGMNLR
+597 SHNFKMGMNFR
-608 RDDVSDYT
+608 RDDVTDFT

-635 DQVAPAGCNA
+635 NQVAPAGCSAQLNG
-645 NPPTNNQAGCG
+645 QIGCG

-661 FASSIKQPIAYY
+661 FASSIEQPLAYY
-673 SVGFYFQDQ
+673 SFGLYFQDQ

-697 DRNSGGVCQTSCASL
+697 DRNSGGVCQTRCASL
-712 PASSFSDLPHGATI
+712 PATAFNDSPHGPTI
-726 PYDESFPTGNKT
+726 PYNESFPTGNKT
-738 IIPGIEKVVFEP
+738 IIPGVEKVVFEP

-777 GGLLSLFDTNFPQ
+777 GGLLSLFNTNFPQ

-798 GSVAFDLAPPGSTAF
+798 GTVAFDLAPPGSTAF
-813 PGSGVNLVTQCNGAF
+813 PTSGVNLVTQCNGAF

-853 PFGGCLNAQG
+853 PLGGCLNAQG
-863 ALSVPNLNDVS
+863 ALTVPNLNDVS
-874 RNLQNPKYVEWN
+874 RNFQNPKYVEWN
-886 FELQHTFG
+886 FEIQHTFG
-894 ARTVVSANYVGNHG
+894 TRTVVSANYVGNHG
-908 YDGLVLNP
+908 YDELAFNP
-916 TLNGFGFGSLPATA
+916 TLNGFGFGTLPATA
-930 PDPRVSRVDQL
+930 PDPRVGRVDQL
-941 YSGAV
+941 NSAAV

-976 DELSNVPEEP
+976 DEFSNVPEEP
-986 FSFITSILTQINP
+986 FSVITSILTQINP
-999 NNLRAQYAS
+999 NNLRSQYAS

-1025 PFKSEQRLLNAAI
+1025 PFKSERRLVNAAI
-1038 GGWVISGT
+1038 AGWVISGT

-1084 PLPSFTQRNF
+1084 PVSTFTQRNF
-1094 SNVRGCVS
+1094 SNVRSCVLA
-1102 VACFSSADFATST
+1102 ACFSSADFVQPST
-1115 DFMGDVGRNAFR
+1115 DFMGSVGRNAFR

-1142 AVTERMTFQLG
+1142 TINERMTFQMG

-1182 MQFAPT
+1182 MQFTPT
-1188 SPYGSF
+1188 SPYGAF
-1194 AAAATDQRIAQITGK
+1194 AAAATDQRIAQITAK

>member
-1 VAALELGPAHVNA
+1 MRLRFER
-14 MLKFNYCNCRMEN
+14 YCRLT
-27 KMKVKQMFRAI
+27 VSFIAS
-38 TLFAAVA
+38 L
-45 LLLPSMLAAQS
+45 LLLPTLLSAQS
-56 TVTGAVGGAVTDASG
+56 VITGGVTGIVTDPSG
-71 AIIAGAT
+71 SVIAGAE
-78 VNLKTN
+78 VNLKNQSTSEIQSAT
-84 DTGAVLSSTT
+84 TGTT
-94 GATGTYQFTLLKPGS
+94 GAYQFTLLKPGI
-109 YTLSVSQQ
+109 YVVSVSQT
-117 GFKQLVQA
+117 GFKQVTET
-125 VDVLLG
+125 VEVLLG
-131 QTSQANL
+131 QTALASV
-138 KLEVGAASETITVT
+138 KLEVGATSETITVT

-176 VPNPGGDIT
+176 IPNPGGDIT

-192 GITMNSS
+192 GITMNNS

-267 AQVDYSTKAG
+267 AQIDYSTKSG
-277 GNAFHGDAVY
+277 SNAFHGDLVY
-287 DWTGRALTAND
+287 NWTGRALNAND
-298 PLNKAAGGTRPFENN
+298 PINKATQLSEGLPNSRPFENN
-313 NQWAASIGGPIKK
+313 NQWAAAFGGPIKK

-340 IFGSIQNASV
+340 IFGSIQNVSV
-350 PTPAFENFVQG
+350 PTPAFESFVQG
-361 NVPGD
+361 NVPAD
-366 PATQAFYANVFELYN
+366 PATQAFYANVFKLYN
-381 GAPGVGNAKPN
+381 GAPGIGNAKPN
-392 GFATTFSPT
+392 ANSCPGFVIA
-401 SPQGPGSCAGFP
+401 PG
-413 FTTNPATGA
+413 ATG
-422 TIAITGL
+422 
-429 PATFQPA
+429 
-436 GATPGECTQS
+436 GACTES

-458 LLSGRVDYNLGEND
+458 LLSGRVDYNLGPND
-472 KIFGRVR
+472 KIFARVR
-479 FDRGTQPTYTD
+479 FDRGVQPTYTD
-490 PINPVFNNSSIQPQ
+490 PINPVFNDSSIQPQ
-504 DEGQLNYTHIF
+504 NEGQLNYTHIF
-515 SPTVVNNLIF
+515 TPTVVNNFIF
-525 SDIYYRA
+525 SDIWYAA
-532 VFGNLSPSA
+532 VFGNLNPSS
-541 ALDLFPGNLEFQ
+541 ALGLFPGNLEFQ

-559 PLGTGSGNPNGFAAG
+559 PLGTGSGNPNGFASG
-574 FQFPQGR
+574 FQFPEGR

-597 SHNFKMGMNLR
+597 NHNFKMGANFR
-608 RDDVSDYT
+608 RDDVTDFT
-616 AGENTLYPE
+616 AAENTLYPE
-625 VDTTL
+625 VDLTL

-635 DQVAPAGCNA
+635 NQVAPAGCNA

-656 SVLYN
+656 SVLFN
-661 FASSIKQPIAYY
+661 FANQIKQPVAYY

-682 YRVNSKLTLTMTLRA
+682 YRVNSKLMLTMTLRA
-697 DRNSGGVCQTSCASL
+697 DRNSGGVCQSSCASL
-712 PASSFSDLPHGATI
+712 PVTPFNDLPHGATI
-726 PYDESFPTGNKT
+726 PYDESFMTGNKT
-738 IIPGIEKVVFEP
+738 IIPDIEKVVFEP
-750 RFGLAWSPIGQNTVI
+750 RFGLAWSPAGQNTVI

-790 VNLFDVPT
+790 VNLFNVPT
-798 GSVAFDLAPPGSTAF
+798 GSVAFDLAAPGSTAF

-828 LSNYNSGGSLT
+828 LSNFNSGGSLT

-847 YAGAAA
+847 YAGAAQSL
-853 PFGGCLNAQG
+853 GGCLNAQG

-886 FELQHTFG
+886 LEIQHTFG

-930 PDPRVSRVDQL
+930 PDPRVGRVDQL

-986 FSFITSILTQINP
+986 FSQITSILTQVNP
-999 NNLRAQYAS
+999 FNLHSQYAS
-1008 GDNDARHL
+1008 GDNDARHQ

-1038 GGWVISGT
+1038 GGWTISGT
-1046 MFYRTGFPFSIIDG
+1046 MFYRSGFPFSIIDG

-1084 PLPSFTQRNF
+1084 PLPTFTQRNF
-1094 SNVRGCVS
+1094 SNGRACVL

-1127 GPGFLGGDMAVKKNF
+1127 GPGFLGGDLSVKKNF
-1142 AVTERMTFQLG
+1142 AITERMTFQLG
-1153 FEAYNWFN
+1153 FSAYNWFN
-1161 HANYGTPYPNTN
+1161 HANYGAPFPNTN

-1182 MQFAPT
+1182 TQTAPT
-1188 SPYGSF
+1188 SPYGAF

>member
-1 VAALELGPAHVNA
+1 MQLRFD
-14 MLKFNYCNCRMEN
+14 KY
-27 KMKVKQMFRAI
+27 FR
-38 TLFAAVA
+38 LAVSFLA
-45 LLLPSMLAAQS
+45 LLLLLPTLVSAQS
-56 TVTGAVGGAVTDASG
+56 VITGGLTGIVTDPSG
-71 AIIAGAT
+71 SIIAGAV
-78 VNLKTN
+78 VNLKNQSTSEVQSAT
-84 DTGAVLSSTT
+84 TGTT
-94 GATGTYQFTLLKPGS
+94 GAYQFTLLKPGT
-109 YTLSVSQQ
+109 YVLSVSQT
-117 GFKQLVQA
+117 GFKQVNET
-125 VDVLLG
+125 VEVLLG
-131 QTSQANL
+131 QTALASV
-138 KLEVGAASETITVT
+138 KLEVGATSETITVT

-176 VPNPGGDIT
+176 IPNPGGDIT

-192 GITMNSS
+192 GIIMNSS

-267 AQVDYSTKAG
+267 AQIDYSTKSG
-277 GNAFHGDAVY
+277 SNAFHGDAVY
-287 DWTGRALTAND
+287 NWTGRALNAND
-298 PLNKAAGGTRPFENN
+298 PINKATQLSEGLPNSRPFENN
-313 NQWAASIGGPIKK
+313 NQWAAAFGGPIKK

-340 IFGSIQNASV
+340 IFGSIQNVSV
-350 PTPAFENFVQG
+350 PTPAFENFVQS

-366 PATQAFYANVFELYN
+366 PATQAFYANVFKLYN

-392 GFATTFSPT
+392 ANSCPGFVTA
-401 SPQGPGSCAGFP
+401 PG
-413 FTTNPATGA
+413 ATG
-422 TIAITGL
+422 
-429 PATFQPA
+429 
-436 GATPGECTQS
+436 GACTES

-458 LLSGRVDYNLGEND
+458 LLSGRVDYNLGQND

-479 FDRGTQPTYTD
+479 FDRGVQPTYTD
-490 PINPVFNNSSIQPQ
+490 PINPAFNNSSIQPQ

-515 SPTVVNNLIF
+515 SPTVVNNFIF
-525 SDIYYRA
+525 SDIYYTA

-541 ALDLFPGNLEFQ
+541 ALGLFPGNLEFL

-597 SHNFKMGMNLR
+597 NHNFKMGVNFR
-608 RDDVSDYT
+608 RDDVTDFT

-625 VDTTL
+625 VDVSL

-635 DQVAPAGCNA
+635 NQVAPAGCNA
-645 NPPTNNQAGCG
+645 NPPTNSQAGCG

-661 FASSIKQPIAYY
+661 FASQIKQPVAYY

-682 YRVNSKLTLTMTLRA
+682 YRVNSELMLTMTLRA
-697 DRNSGGVCQTSCASL
+697 DRNSGGVCQSSCASL
-712 PASSFSDLPHGATI
+712 PVTPFNDLPHGATI
-726 PYDESFPTGNKT
+726 PYDESFITGNKT
-738 IIPGIEKVVFEP
+738 IVPGIEKVVFEP

-777 GGLLSLFDTNFPQ
+777 GQLLSLFDTNFPQ
-790 VNLFDVPT
+790 VNLFNVPT
-798 GSVAFDLAPPGSTAF
+798 GSVAFDLAPPASTAF
-813 PGSGVNLVTQCNGAF
+813 PGSGVNLVTQCNSAF
-828 LSNYNSGGSLT
+828 LSNYNTGGSLT

-847 YAGAAA
+847 YAGAAQ

-874 RNLQNPKYVEWN
+874 RNFQNPKYVEWN
-886 FELQHTFG
+886 LEIQHTFG

-908 YDGLVLNP
+908 YDGIVLNP
-916 TLNGFGFGSLPATA
+916 TLNGFGFGSLPAIA
-930 PDPRVSRVDQL
+930 PDPRVGRVDYL

-946 SNYNGVTFS
+946 SNYDGVTFS

-962 GLSGRLNYTYSHAL
+962 GLTGRLNYTYSHAL

-986 FSFITSILTQINP
+986 FSQITSILTQVNP
-999 NNLRAQYAS
+999 FNLHSQYAS
-1008 GDNDARHL
+1008 GDNDARHQL
-1016 ISGSYVYQL
+1016 SGSYVYQL

-1038 GGWVISGT
+1038 GGWTVSGT
-1046 MFYRTGFPFSIIDG
+1046 MFYRSGFPFSIIDG

-1084 PLPSFTQRNF
+1084 PLPTFTQRNF
-1094 SNVRGCVS
+1094 SNGRACVL

-1127 GPGFLGGDMAVKKNF
+1127 GPGFLGGDLSVKKNF
-1142 AVTERMTFQLG
+1142 AVTERMTFQIGLS
-1153 FEAYNWFN
+1153 AYNWFN
-1161 HANYGTPYPNTN
+1161 HANYGAPFPNTN

-1182 MQFAPT
+1182 MQFTPT
-1188 SPYGSF
+1188 SPYGAF

>member
-1 VAALELGPAHVNA
+1 MRLRFD
-14 MLKFNYCNCRMEN
+14 KY
-27 KMKVKQMFRAI
+27 FRR
-38 TLFAAVA
+38 AVSFIA
-45 LLLPSMLAAQS
+45 LLLLLPTLVSAQS
-56 TVTGAVGGAVTDASG
+56 VITGGLTGIVTDPSG
-71 AIIAGAT
+71 SVIAGAA
-78 VNLKTN
+78 VNLKNQFTGEILSATTGS
-84 DTGAVLSSTT
+84 TGA
-94 GATGTYQFTLLKPGS
+94 YQFTLLKPGI
-109 YTLSVSQQ
+109 YLISVSLT
-117 GFKQLVQA
+117 GFKQVSET
-125 VDVLLG
+125 VEVLLG
-131 QTSQANL
+131 QTALANV
-138 KLEVGAASETITVT
+138 KLEVGTISETITVT
-152 EQGALLQTE
+152 ELGALLQTE

-176 VPNPGGDIT
+176 IPNPGGDIT

-223 NDYNDAFLNLNNS
+223 NDYNDPFLNLNNS

-267 AQVDYSTKAG
+267 AQIDYSTKSG
-277 GNAFHGDAVY
+277 SNAFHGDAVY
-287 DWTGRALTAND
+287 NWTGRALTAND
-298 PLNKAAGGTRPFENN
+298 PLNKATELAAGLPNSRPFENN
-313 NQWAASIGGPIKK
+313 NQWAAAIGGPIKK

-340 IFGSIQNASV
+340 IFGSIQNVSV

-366 PATQAFYANVFELYN
+366 PATQAFYANIFKLYD

-392 GFATTFSPT
+392 ANSCPGFVTA
-401 SPQGPGSCAGFP
+401 PG
-413 FTTNPATGA
+413 ATG
-422 TIAITGL
+422 
-429 PATFQPA
+429 
-436 GATPGECTQS
+436 GACTEN

-472 KIFGRVR
+472 KIFGRVK
-479 FDRGTQPTYTD
+479 FDRGVQPTYTD
-490 PINPVFNNSSIQPQ
+490 PINPVFNNSSTQPQ

-515 SPTVVNNLIF
+515 SPTVVNNFIF
-525 SDIYYRA
+525 SDLYYQA
-532 VFGNLSPSA
+532 VFGNLNPSA
-541 ALDLFPGNLEFQ
+541 ALGLFPGNLEFL

-574 FQFPQGR
+574 FQVPQGR

-588 VDDLSVTRG
+588 VDDLSITRG
-597 SHNFKMGMNLR
+597 NHNFKMGVNFKR
-608 RDDVSDYT
+608 ADISDYT
-616 AGENTLYPE
+616 AAENTQYPE
-625 VDTTL
+625 VDVTL

-635 DQVAPAGCNA
+635 NQVAPAGCS
-645 NPPTNNQAGCG
+645 TGVGGQLGCG

-661 FASSIKQPIAYY
+661 FASQIKQPVALY
-673 SVGFYFQDQ
+673 SVGFYFQDE
-682 YRVNSKLTLTMTLRA
+682 YRVNSKLKLTLTLRA
-697 DRNSGGVCQTSCASL
+697 DRNSGGICQSSCASL
-712 PASSFSDLPHGATI
+712 PVTPFNDLPHGATI
-726 PYDESFPTGNKT
+726 PFDESFVTGNKT

-765 RAGVGLFTDLYP
+765 RGGVGLFTDLYP

-790 VNLFDVPT
+790 VNLFNVPT
-798 GSVAFDLAPPGSTAF
+798 GSVAFDLAAPGSTAF

-847 YAGAAA
+847 YAGAAQ

-874 RNLQNPKYVEWN
+874 RNFQNPKYVEWN
-886 FELQHTFG
+886 LELQHTFG

-908 YDGLVLNP
+908 YDGIVLNP

-930 PDPRVSRVDQL
+930 PDPRVGRVDYL

-955 IQENQWH
+955 IQEKEWH

-986 FSFITSILTQINP
+986 FSVITSILTQVNP
-999 NNLRAQYAS
+999 YNLHAQYAS
-1008 GDNDARHL
+1008 GDNDARHQ
-1016 ISGSYVYQL
+1016 ISGSYVYLL

-1038 GGWVISGT
+1038 GGWMISGT
-1046 MFYRTGFPFSIIDG
+1046 MFYRSGFPFSIIDG

-1084 PLPSFTQRNF
+1084 PLPTFTQRNF
-1094 SNVRGCVS
+1094 TNGRGCVLA
-1102 VACFSSADFATST
+1102 ACFASADFVQPST
-1115 DFMGDVGRNAFR
+1115 AFMGDVGRNAFR
-1127 GPGFLGGDMAVKKNF
+1127 GPGFLGGDLSVKKNF
-1142 AVTERMTFQLG
+1142 AVTERMTFQIGLS
-1153 FEAYNWFN
+1153 AYNWFN
-1161 HANYGTPYPNTN
+1161 HANYGSPYPNTN
-1173 APFFGQVAF
+1173 APFFGKVAF
-1182 MQFAPT
+1182 MQFTPT
-1188 SPYGSF
+1188 SPYGAF

>member
-1 VAALELGPAHVNA
+1 MRLR
-14 MLKFNYCNCRMEN
+14 FDRYCRLT
-27 KMKVKQMFRAI
+27 VSFIAS
-38 TLFAAVA
+38 L
-45 LLLPSMLAAQS
+45 LLLPTLVSAQS
-56 TVTGAVGGAVTDASG
+56 VITGGVTGIVTDPTGSV
-71 AIIAGAT
+71 IAGAT
-78 VNLKTN
+78 VSLQNQAT
-84 DTGAVLSSTT
+84 TEVQSTTT
-94 GATGTYQFTLLKPGS
+94 GATGIYQFTLLKPGI
-109 YTLSVSQQ
+109 YVVSVSQP
-117 GFKQLVQA
+117 GFKQA
-125 VDVLLG
+125 TATIEVLLG
-131 QTSQANL
+131 QTALANV
-138 KLEVGAASETITVT
+138 KLEVGASSETITVT

-192 GITMNSS
+192 GIMMNSS

-213 GTSNLFTVNG
+213 GTSNLFVING

-267 AQVDYSTKAG
+267 AQIDYSTKSG
-277 GNAFHGDAVY
+277 TNAFHGDAVY
-287 DWTGRALTAND
+287 NWTGRALTAND
-298 PLNKAAGGTRPFENN
+298 PLNKAFGGTRPFENN
-313 NQWAASIGGPIKK
+313 NQWAASLGGPIKK
-326 DKAYFFVNT
+326 DKAYFFLNT

-340 IFGSIQNASV
+340 IFGSIQNVSV

-366 PATQAFYANVFELYN
+366 ASTQAFYANIFKLYN
-381 GAPGVGNAKPN
+381 AAPGIGNAKPN
-392 GFATTFSPT
+392 ADSCPGFVTA
-401 SPQGPGSCAGFP
+401 PG
-413 FTTNPATGA
+413 ATG
-422 TIAITGL
+422 
-429 PATFQPA
+429 
-436 GATPGECTQS
+436 GACTES
-446 FTESVSS
+446 FSQSVSS

-472 KIFGRVR
+472 KLFGRVR
-479 FDRGTQPTYTD
+479 FDRGVQPTYTD

-515 SPTVVNNLIF
+515 SPTVVNNFIF
-525 SDIYYRA
+525 SDIYYTA
-532 VFGNLSPSA
+532 VFGNLNPSS
-541 ALDLFPGNLEFQ
+541 ALQLFPGNLEFL

-559 PLGTGSGNPNGFAAG
+559 PLGTGSGNPNGFAAS
-574 FQFPQGR
+574 FQTPQGR

-597 SHNFKMGMNLR
+597 NHNFKMGVNFKR
-608 RDDVSDYT
+608 ADISDYT
-616 AGENTLYPE
+616 AAENTQYPE
-625 VDTTL
+625 VDVTL

-635 DQVAPAGCNA
+635 DQVAPAGCS
-645 NPPTNNQAGCG
+645 TGVGGQLGCG

-661 FASSIKQPIAYY
+661 FASRIEQPVALY
-673 SVGFYFQDQ
+673 SVGFYFQDE
-682 YRVNSKLTLTMTLRA
+682 YRVNSKLKLTMTLRA
-697 DRNSGGVCQTSCASL
+697 DRNSGGICQSSCASL
-712 PASSFSDLPHGATI
+712 PVTSFNDSAHGETI
-726 PYDESFPTGNKT
+726 PYDESFVTGNKT

-750 RFGLAWSPIGQNTVI
+750 RLGLAWSPIGQNTVI
-765 RAGVGLFTDLYP
+765 RGGVGLFTDLYP

-790 VNLFDVPT
+790 VNLFNVPT
-798 GSVAFDLAPPGSTAF
+798 GSVAFDLAAPGSTAF
-813 PGSGVNLVTQCNGAF
+813 PGSGVNLVTECNGAF

-847 YAGAAA
+847 YAGAAQ

-874 RNLQNPKYVEWN
+874 RNFQNPKYVEWN
-886 FELQHTFG
+886 LEVQHTFG

-908 YDGLVLNP
+908 YDGIVLNP
-916 TLNGFGFGSLPATA
+916 TLNGFGFGNLPATA
-930 PDPRVSRVDQL
+930 PDPRVGRVDYL

-955 IQENQWH
+955 IQEKEWH

-986 FSFITSILTQINP
+986 FSVITSILTQVNP
-999 NNLRAQYAS
+999 FNLHSQYAS
-1008 GDNDARHL
+1008 GDNDARHQ

-1038 GGWVISGT
+1038 GGWTISGT
-1046 MFYRTGFPFSIIDG
+1046 MFYRSGFPFSIIDG

-1084 PLPSFTQRNF
+1084 PLPTFTQRNF
-1094 SNVRGCVS
+1094 SNGRACVL

-1127 GPGFLGGDMAVKKNF
+1127 GPGFLGGDMSVKKNF
-1142 AVTERMTFQLG
+1142 AVTERMTFQIG
-1153 FEAYNWFN
+1153 FSAYNWFN
-1161 HANYGTPYPNTN
+1161 HANYGSPYPNTN

-1182 MQFAPT
+1182 MQFTPT
-1188 SPYGSF
+1188 SPYGAF
-1194 AAAATDQRIAQITGK
+1194 AAAATDQRIAQVTGK

>member
-1 VAALELGPAHVNA
+1 MRLRSD
-14 MLKFNYCNCRMEN
+14 KY
-27 KMKVKQMFRAI
+27 FR
-38 TLFAAVA
+38 LAVSLIA
-45 LLLPSMLAAQS
+45 LLLLLPVLVSAQS
-56 TVTGAVGGAVTDASG
+56 VVTGGLTGFVTDPSG
-71 AIIAGAT
+71 SVIAGAT
-78 VNLKTN
+78 VNLKNQSTSE
-84 DTGAVLSSTT
+84 VLSATT
-94 GATGTYQFTLLKPGS
+94 GSNGAYQFTLLKPGM
-109 YTLSVSQQ
+109 YFVSVSQT
-117 GFKQLVQA
+117 GFKQVTET
-125 VDVLLG
+125 VEVLLG
-131 QTSQANL
+131 QTALASV
-138 KLEVGAASETITVT
+138 KLEVGAISETITVT
-152 EQGALLQTE
+152 ERGALLQTE

-199 TGGGYGNFSAFGLP
+199 TGGGFGNFSAFGLP
-213 GTSNLFTVNG
+213 STSNLFTVNG

-267 AQVDYSTKAG
+267 AQIDYSTKSG
-277 GNAFHGDAVY
+277 SNAFHGDAVY
-287 DWTGRALTAND
+287 NWTGRALTAND
-298 PLNKAAGGTRPFENN
+298 PLNKANQINEGLPNSRPFENN

-340 IFGSIQNASV
+340 IFGSIQNVSV

-366 PATQAFYANVFELYN
+366 PATQAFYANVFKLYN
-381 GAPGVGNAKPN
+381 GAPGVANAKPN
-392 GFATTFSPT
+392 ANSCPGFATA
-401 SPQGPGSCAGFP
+401 PGS
-413 FTTNPATGA
+413 TG
-422 TIAITGL
+422 
-429 PATFQPA
+429 
-436 GATPGECTQS
+436 GACTES
-446 FTESVSS
+446 FSQSVSS

-479 FDRGTQPTYTD
+479 FDRGIQPTYTD
-490 PINPVFNNSSIQPQ
+490 PINPAFNNSSIQPQ

-515 SPTVVNNLIF
+515 SPTAVNNFIF
-525 SDIYYRA
+525 SDIYYTA

-541 ALDLFPGNLEFQ
+541 ALGLFPGNLEFL

-597 SHNFKMGMNLR
+597 NHNFKIGVNFR
-608 RDDVSDYT
+608 RDDVTDFT
-616 AGENTLYPE
+616 AAENTLYPE
-625 VDTTL
+625 VDVTL

-645 NPPTNNQAGCG
+645 NPPANSQLGCG

-661 FASSIKQPIAYY
+661 FASQIKQPVAYY
-673 SVGFYFQDQ
+673 SFGSYFQDE
-682 YRVNSKLTLTMTLRA
+682 YRVNSKLKLTLTLRA
-697 DRNSGGVCQTSCASL
+697 DRNSGGICHTGCASL
-712 PASSFSDLPHGATI
+712 PVTPFNDLPHGATI
-726 PYDESFPTGNKT
+726 PYDESFVTGNKT

-750 RFGLAWSPIGQNTVI
+750 RFGVAWSPIGQNTVI

-790 VNLFDVPT
+790 VNLFNVPT
-798 GSVAFDLAPPGSTAF
+798 GSVAFDLASPASTAF

-847 YAGAAA
+847 YAGAAQ

-874 RNLQNPKYVEWN
+874 RNFQNPKYVEWN
-886 FELQHTFG
+886 LEVQHTFG

-908 YDGLVLNP
+908 YDGIVFNP

-930 PDPRVSRVDQL
+930 PDPRVGRVDQL

-946 SNYNGVTFS
+946 SNYDGVTLS

-986 FSFITSILTQINP
+986 FSVITSILTQVNP
-999 NNLRAQYAS
+999 FNLHLQYAS
-1008 GDNDARHL
+1008 GDNDARQQ

-1025 PFKSEQRLLNAAI
+1025 PFKSERRLVNAAI
-1038 GGWVISGT
+1038 GGWTISGT
-1046 MFYRTGFPFSIIDG
+1046 MFYRTGFPFSIING

-1071 GGTSSFGATILAQ
+1071 GGTSSFGATILSQ
-1084 PLPSFTQRNF
+1084 PLPTFTQRNF
-1094 SNVRGCVS
+1094 SNGRSCVL
-1102 VACFSSADFATST
+1102 VACFSAADFATST

-1127 GPGFLGGDMAVKKNF
+1127 GPGFLGGDLSIKKNF
-1142 AVTERMTFQLG
+1142 AITERMTFQLG
-1153 FEAYNWFN
+1153 LSAYNWFN
-1161 HANYGTPYPNTN
+1161 HANYGSPYPNTN

-1182 MQFAPT
+1182 MQFTPT
-1188 SPYGSF
+1188 SPYGAF

>member
-1 VAALELGPAHVNA
+1 MRLRFE
-14 MLKFNYCNCRMEN
+14 KY
-27 KMKVKQMFRAI
+27 FR
-38 TLFAAVA
+38 LAVSFIA
-45 LLLPSMLAAQS
+45 LLFLLPTLVSAQS
-56 TVTGAVGGAVTDASG
+56 IVTGAISGIITDPSGAV
-71 AIIAGAT
+71 IVGAT
-78 VNLKTN
+78 LNLKN
-84 DTGAVLSSTT
+84 N
-94 GATGTYQFTLLKPGS
+94 ATGEMQTTNSHADGVYQFSLLKPGTYS
-109 YTLSVSQQ
+109 LTVTQQ
-117 GFKQLVQA
+117 GFKQLSQTVEI
-125 VDVLLG
+125 LLG
-131 QTSQANL
+131 QISTSNL
-138 KLEVGAASETITVT
+138 KMELGAGAVTVEVSG
-152 EQGALLQTE
+152 QGALLQTE

-176 VPNPGGDIT
+176 TPNPGGDIT

-192 GITMNSS
+192 GITMNTS

-267 AQVDYSTKAG
+267 AQIDYSTKSG
-277 GNAFHGDAVY
+277 SNTFHGDAVY
-287 DWTGRALTAND
+287 NWTGRALTAND
-298 PLNKAAGGTRPFENN
+298 PLNKASGNSRPFENN
-313 NQWAASIGGPIKK
+313 NQWAANFGGPIKK

-340 IFGSIQNASV
+340 IFGSIQNVSV
-350 PTPAFENFVQG
+350 PTPAFESFVQG

-366 PATQAFYANVFELYN
+366 PATQAFYANIFKLYN
-381 GAPGVGNAKPN
+381 GALGIGNAKPN
-392 GFATTFSPT
+392 ADSCPGFATA
-401 SPQGPGSCAGFP
+401 PG
-413 FTTNPATGA
+413 ATG
-422 TIAITGL
+422 
-429 PATFQPA
+429 
-436 GATPGECTQS
+436 GACTES
-446 FTESVSS
+446 FSESVSS

-458 LLSGRVDYNLGEND
+458 LVSGRVDYNLGQND
-472 KIFGRVR
+472 KLFGRVR
-479 FDRGTQPTYTD
+479 FDRGVQPTYTD
-490 PINPVFNNSSIQPQ
+490 PINSAFNNSSIQPQ

-515 SPTVVNNLIF
+515 SPAVVNNFIF
-525 SDIYYRA
+525 SDIYYTA
-532 VFGNLSPSA
+532 VFGNLSPSS
-541 ALDLFPGNLEFQ
+541 ALSLFPGNLEFL

-588 VDDLSVTRG
+588 VDDLSIARG
-597 SHNFKMGMNLR
+597 NHNFKMGMNFR

-625 VDTTL
+625 VDVTL

-645 NPPTNNQAGCG
+645 NPPTNNQLGCG

-661 FASSIKQPIAYY
+661 FASQIKQPIAYY
-673 SVGFYFQDQ
+673 SVGFYFQDE
-682 YRVNSKLTLTMTLRA
+682 YRPSSKLKLTLTLRA
-697 DRNSGGVCQTSCASL
+697 DRNSGGICHSSCASL
-712 PASSFSDLPHGATI
+712 PVTGFNNMSHDSTI
-726 PYDESFPTGNKT
+726 PYDVSFPSGNKT

-798 GSVAFDLAPPGSTAF
+798 GSVAFDLASPASTAF

-828 LSNYNSGGSLT
+828 ASNYASGGNLA
-839 TGGSSGGG
+839 G
-847 YAGAAA
+847 YAAAA
-853 PFGGCLNAQG
+853 LPLGGCLNAQG
-863 ALSVPNLNDVS
+863 ALSVPNVNDVS
-874 RNLQNPKYVEWN
+874 RNFQNPKYVEWN
-886 FELQHTFG
+886 LELQHTFG
-894 ARTVVSANYVGNHG
+894 AHTVVSANYVGNHG
-908 YDGLVLNP
+908 YDGLVFNP

-930 PDPRVSRVDQL
+930 PDPRVGRVDQL

-955 IQENQWH
+955 IQENNWH

-986 FSFITSILTQINP
+986 FSVITSILTQVNS
-999 NNLRAQYAS
+999 NNLRSQYAS

-1016 ISGSYVYQL
+1016 ISGSYVYRL
-1025 PFKSEQRLLNAAI
+1025 PFKSEQRLVNAAI
-1038 GGWVISGT
+1038 GGWTISGT

-1084 PLPSFTQRNF
+1084 PLPTFTQRNF
-1094 SNVRGCVS
+1094 SNGRACVL
-1102 VACFSSADFATST
+1102 APCFSSADFATST
-1115 DFMGDVGRNAFR
+1115 DFMGSVGRNAFR
-1127 GPGFLGGDMAVKKNF
+1127 GPGFLGGDLSVKKNF

-1153 FEAYNWFN
+1153 LSAYNWFN
-1161 HANYGTPYPNTN
+1161 HANYGSPYPNTN

-1182 MQFAPT
+1182 MQFTPT

>member
-1 VAALELGPAHVNA
+1 
-14 MLKFNYCNCRMEN
+14 MRFDKY
-27 KMKVKQMFRAI
+27 FRLAVS
-38 TLFAAVA
+38 FVA
-45 LLLPSMLAAQS
+45 LLFLLPTLVSAQS
-56 TVTGAVGGAVTDASG
+56 VVTGGLTGIVTDPSG
-71 AIIAGAT
+71 SVIVGAT
-78 VNLKTN
+78 VNLKNQSTSE
-84 DTGAVLSSTT
+84 VLSATT
-94 GATGTYQFTLLKPGS
+94 GATGAYQFTLLKPGM
-109 YTLSVSQQ
+109 YVVSVSQT
-117 GFKQLVQA
+117 GFKQASETVE
-125 VDVLLG
+125 VLLG
-131 QTSQANL
+131 QTAVASV
-138 KLEVGAASETITVT
+138 KLDVGASTETVTVT

-199 TGGGYGNFSAFGLP
+199 TAGGYGNFSAFGLP
-213 GTSNLFTVNG
+213 GTSNLFTLNG

-267 AQVDYSTKAG
+267 AQIDYSTKSG
-277 GNAFHGDAVY
+277 TNAFHGDAVY
-287 DWTGRALTAND
+287 NWTGRALTAND
-298 PLNKAAGGTRPFENN
+298 PLNKAFGGTRPFENN
-313 NQWAASIGGPIKK
+313 NQWAASLGGPIKK
-326 DKAYFFVNT
+326 DKAYFFLNT

-340 IFGSIQNASV
+340 IFGSIQNVSV

-366 PATQAFYANVFELYN
+366 ASTQAFYANIFKLYN
-381 GAPGVGNAKPN
+381 AAPGIGNAKPN
-392 GFATTFSPT
+392 ADSCPGFVTA
-401 SPQGPGSCAGFP
+401 PG
-413 FTTNPATGA
+413 ATG
-422 TIAITGL
+422 
-429 PATFQPA
+429 
-436 GATPGECTQS
+436 GACTES
-446 FTESVSS
+446 FSHSVSS

-472 KIFGRVR
+472 KLFGRVR
-479 FDRGTQPTYTD
+479 FDRGVQPTYTD

-515 SPTVVNNLIF
+515 SPTVVNNFIF
-525 SDIYYRA
+525 SDIYYQA
-532 VFGNLSPSA
+532 VFGNLNPSS
-541 ALDLFPGNLEFQ
+541 ALQLFPGNLEFL

-597 SHNFKMGMNLR
+597 NHNFKMGMNFR
-608 RDDVSDYT
+608 RDDVTDFT
-616 AGENTLYPE
+616 AAENTLYPE

-645 NPPTNNQAGCG
+645 NPPTNSQVGCG
-656 SVLYN
+656 SVLFN
-661 FASSIKQPIAYY
+661 FASQIKQPIAYY
-673 SVGFYFQDQ
+673 SVGFYFQDE
-682 YRVNSKLTLTMTLRA
+682 YRVNSRLKLTLTLRA
-697 DRNSGGVCQTSCASL
+697 DRNSGGICHSSCASL
-712 PASSFSDLPHGATI
+712 PVTPFNNSAHGATI
-726 PYDESFPTGNKT
+726 PYDESFITGNKT

-750 RFGLAWSPIGQNTVI
+750 RFGLAWSPIGQNTVV
-765 RAGVGLFTDLYP
+765 RGGVGLFTDLYP

-790 VNLFDVPT
+790 VNLFNVPT
-798 GSVAFDLAPPGSTAF
+798 GSVAFDLAPPASTAF

-874 RNLQNPKYVEWN
+874 RNFQNPKYVEWN
-886 FELQHTFG
+886 FEVQHTFG
-894 ARTVVSANYVGNHG
+894 TRTVVSANYVGNHG

-916 TLNGFGFGSLPATA
+916 TLNGFGFGSLPGTA
-930 PDPRVSRVDQL
+930 PDARVGRVDQL

-955 IQENQWH
+955 IQENNWH
-962 GLSGRLNYTYSHAL
+962 GLTGRLNYTYSHAL
-976 DELSNVPEEP
+976 DEFSNVPEEP
-986 FSFITSILTQINP
+986 FSVITSILTQVNP
-999 NNLRAQYAS
+999 NNLRSQYAS

-1025 PFKSEQRLLNAAI
+1025 PFKSERRLVNAAI
-1038 GGWVISGT
+1038 GGWMVSGT
-1046 MFYRTGFPFSIIDG
+1046 MFYRTGFPFSVIDG
-1060 GATAGL
+1060 GATAAL

-1084 PLPSFTQRNF
+1084 PLPTFTQRNF
-1094 SNVRGCVS
+1094 SNVRSCVL
-1102 VACFSSADFATST
+1102 APCFSAADFATST
-1115 DFMGDVGRNAFR
+1115 DFTGAVGRNAFR
-1127 GPGFLGGDMAVKKNF
+1127 GPGFLGGDMSVRKNF
-1142 AVTERMTFQLG
+1142 AITERMTFQLG
-1153 FEAYNWFN
+1153 LSAYNWFN

-1182 MQFAPT
+1182 MQFTPT
-1188 SPYGSF
+1188 SPYGAF